1 MDTKK
6 SEKRKGI
13 FREAAKRALKDG
25 LGGGGGG
32 SFFRLGKYKTTI
44 KAFEH
49 NPTAFKGENV
59 TVYFRIDSALKTDPG
74 VEPNP
79 VGSTAKQIF
88 KIGDRDL
95 AGTMAVKNCGRLS
108 AALMGLAEDHFNES
122 PESVEELSDLLGELT
137 DPESTPARGKALNV
151 ECYRTKKQN
160 GDDIDVCSYSHDP
173 AAFDDEEVARR
184 RQSLDT
190 EG

>member
-13 FREAAKRALKDG
+13 FKEAAKRALKDG

-44 KAFEH
+44 KSFEH

-59 TVYFRIDSALKTDPG
+59 TVLFRIDAALKTDPG

-95 AGTMAVKNCGRLS
+95 AGTMAIKNLGRLS
-108 AALMGLAEDHFNES
+108 AALMNLSEDHFSETKES
-122 PESVEELSDLLGELT
+122 EDELDGLLGELT
-137 DPESTPARGKALNV
+137 DPEEKPARGKAVNV

-173 AAFDDEEVARR
+173 ASYDDEEVVKRR
-184 RQSLDT
+184 KALDT